1 MIQKFQLQAA
11 AALHDDPGQLLA
23 SLVERYGVTEWF
35 KTGCPRPYAEDEI
48 ARKMANSCLQLILAL
63 IAERYADDHSTSY
76 TIFLNCYTTAYDDM
90 TFDTFSGI
98 IVEWA

>member
-1 MIQKFQLQAA
+1 MLSKATSTVTVARSILAHEAFNTVHINNVNRGSIIQIFQLQAA
-11 AALHDDPGQLLA
+11 AAQHDDPGQLLA

-63 IAERYADDHSTSY
+63 IAERY
-76 TIFLNCYTTAYDDM
+76 
-90 TFDTFSGI
+90 
-98 IVEWA
+98 E

>member
-1 MIQKFQLQAA
+1 MIQIFQLQAA

-63 IAERYADDHSTSY
+63 IAERYADDHHSASN
-76 TIFLNCYTTAYDDM
+76 TIFLNYYHS
-90 TFDTFSGI
+90 F
-98 IVEWA
+98 